1 MPTRRAAAAA
11 AAALARRRARFRT
24 RSNSKLARLLPPS
37 PSDGNGGLGPP
48 TDYKHNL
55 NPFFELYGT
64 ENGHMSNGGTEK
76 KAVAPSL
83 FRLWPCV
90 LKKHSDRI

>member
-83 FRLWPCV
+83 FRLWNWV
-90 LKKHSDRI
+90 RDV